1 MWNLR
6 VNSTHGSI
14 SEGRDRQVTHVEV
27 IARAFTLFCVGQA
40 GFSVFTTVA
49 TNLRFLAYLKEHH
62 YERWCEYLG
71 EDVRTIFK
79 HIYLTPM
86 GSQKS
91 YHHFIF
97 KSQEDFGD
105 PRVREYKKKIR
116 WGAYGFVIGVIA
128 FAMSLLISE
137 VVEQR

>member
-1 MWNLR
+1 M
-6 VNSTHGSI
+6 
-14 SEGRDRQVTHVEV
+14 THVEV
-27 IARAFTLFCVGQA
+27 IARAFILLCIVQA
-40 GFSVFTTVA
+40 ALSIFTAVT

-71 EDVRTIFK
+71 EDFQTIFK
-79 HIYLTPM
+79 HVYLTPM

-105 PRVREYKKKIR
+105 TRVREFKRKIR
-116 WGAYGFVIGVIA
+116 WGAYGFLIGVIA
-128 FAMSLLISE
+128 FAMSLLISD